1 MSDVPEEEVEAEL
14 QNSPLKMLFNNTM
27 EDDDITIE
35 DATVEITHHDDDDVN
50 DETMTPKNI
59 SDPQDQ
65 VIQGITAE

>member
-1 MSDVPEEEVEAEL
+1 MSNVPEEEVEAEL

-35 DATVEITHHDDDDVN
+35 DATVEITHHDDDVN
-50 DETMTPKNI
+50 DEAMTPKNI
-59 SDPQDQ
+59 SDPQDR

>member
-1 MSDVPEEEVEAEL
+1 MSNVPEEEVEAEL

-35 DATVEITHHDDDDVN
+35 DATVEITHHDDVN
-50 DETMTPKNI
+50 DEAMTTKNI

-65 VIQGITAE
+65 VIPGITAE